1 MRSRSPLALMEQVV
15 MVLVFALAAAL
26 CLQVFV
32 LSDQTSRRNEAIDR
46 AVTECQNAAE
56 TLKAAGGDT
65 AHAQQTAA
73 EQMGGTVEQGLWYLF
88 YNEDWVPVD
97 GNPDASY
104 GLYAQGI
111 PSEIE
116 GLVQA
121 KVWVTEE
128 ENGEELF
135 SLSVSWQEVGV
146 NG

>member
-1 MRSRSPLALMEQVV
+1 MRSKTPLALMEQVI

-46 AVTECQNAAE
+46 AVIECQSAAE

-97 GNPDASY
+97 GISEAAY
-104 GLYAQGI
+104 ALYAQGV
-111 PSEIE
+111 PSEVE
-116 GLVQA
+116 GLAQA

-135 SLSVSWQEVGV
+135 SLSVSWQEVGG